1 MVVFPHY
8 KISQKDE
15 VQEFKNKVAY
25 PVIEITDNQMLVVK
39 GKKVKRVGRF

>member
-25 PVIEITDNQMLVVK
+25 PVIEITDNQMVVIL
-39 GKKVKRVGRF
+39 GKKVEKVGRF